1 MTCSEHERKINM
13 NLPNKLTVFR
23 IVLIPVF
30 IALFLYAGTT
40 AGKAACII
48 IFAAAS
54 ITDFADGHIARKY
67 NLVSNF
73 GKFADPLADK
83 MLVTAA
89 LICLCFEGA
98 LNPWY
103 AVIITFRE
111 FMVTGIRILAVQD
124 GIVIAAGKS
133 GKLKTVVQLFAVIA
147 MLIDRIAVIPGH
159 VSFVLMTAA
168 VILTVYSGGEYL
180 VKNISLFKDV
190 K

>member
-1 MTCSEHERKINM
+1 
-13 NLPNKLTVFR
+13 
-23 IVLIPVF
+23 
-30 IALFLYAGTT
+30 
-40 AGKAACII
+40 
-48 IFAAAS
+48 
-54 ITDFADGHIARKY
+54 
-67 NLVSNF
+67 
-73 GKFADPLADK
+73 

-159 VSFVLMTAA
+159 VSFILMTAA

-180 VKNISLFKDV
+180 IKNISLFKDV

>member
-1 MTCSEHERKINM
+1 M
-13 NLPNKLTVFR
+13 NLPNKLTIFR
-23 IVLIPVF
+23 IILIPVF
-30 IALFLYAGTT
+30 IVLFLYAGSD
-40 AGKAACII
+40 AGKAACAV

-54 ITDFADGHIARKY
+54 LTDLVDGYIARKY

-103 AVIITFRE
+103 AIIITFRE
-111 FMVTGIRILAVQD
+111 FMVTGIRTLAAAD
-124 GIVIAAGKS
+124 GIVIAAGTS

-147 MLIDRIAVIPGH
+147 MLIDRIYPLPLHIT
-159 VSFVLMTAA
+159 FILMTLA
-168 VILTVYSGGEYL
+168 VILTLYSGAEYL
-180 VKNISLFKDV
+180 IKNIHLFKDA